1 MIRLRIG
8 RKVRGMC
15 FAALLAACLPVRAAD
30 TVSLMFDSVSVAD
43 LARVTYGELARDP
56 YVLTHEALQVQ
67 EAVSLRMF
75 GIERDKAIA
84 QVGNILEASGFEVR
98 RRAGVVW
105 IDRKKPVEE
114 EVIVYR
120 PVHRSSRYLSDVVQ
134 SVTGARSLS
143 ARTVRNQEAVQ
154 PVQQSIHPQP
164 VVVGNNSQVMSR
176 PPESMSSAAG
186 MIDRAEV
193 DQVAFSVSSKE
204 AGKVRK
210 LLSDLDTPASE
221 IVLKAAVYE
230 VGTDRK
236 EGGAVKLAASLLG
249 GRFGVDIT
257 GNVLDGVSVKLSV
270 GGIDAVLSALDADS
284 RFKSISRPRVRV
296 RNGAQARFSVG
307 SDVPVLGN
315 AQIDRN
321 GNPVQS
327 VDYRQS
333 GIILTATPEIRAEV
347 IELNLSQELS
357 SFVATNTG
365 VNNSPTLIKR
375 AVNTRLSLQP
385 GEVVVLAGLEDDR
398 HEERDDRLPFL
409 GWLIGNQHQNRQSE
423 ILVLIEA
430 QRI

>member
-1 MIRLRIG
+1 
-8 RKVRGMC
+8 
-15 FAALLAACLPVRAAD
+15 
-30 TVSLMFDSVSVAD
+30 
-43 LARVTYGELARDP
+43 
-56 YVLTHEALQVQ
+56 
-67 EAVSLRMF
+67 
-75 GIERDKAIA
+75 
-84 QVGNILEASGFEVR
+84 
-98 RRAGVVW
+98 
-105 IDRKKPVEE
+105 
-114 EVIVYR
+114 
-120 PVHRSSRYLSDVVQ
+120 
-134 SVTGARSLS
+134 
-143 ARTVRNQEAVQ
+143 
-154 PVQQSIHPQP
+154 
-164 VVVGNNSQVMSR
+164 
-176 PPESMSSAAG
+176 

>member
-1 MIRLRIG
+1 MIRVRIG
-8 RKVRGMC
+8 RKGQGMC
-15 FAALLAACLPVRAAD
+15 LAALLAICAPLQAAD
-30 TVSLMFDSVSVAD
+30 TVSLSFDSVSVSD
-43 LARVTYGELARDP
+43 LARVTYGELAREP
-56 YVLTHEALQVQ
+56 YVLTHEALQIQ
-67 EAVSLRMF
+67 ETVSLRMF
-75 GIERDKAIA
+75 GIERKKAVD
-84 QVGNILEASGFEVR
+84 QVGNILEASGFEIR
-98 RRAGVVW
+98 RRGGVVW
-105 IDRKKPVEE
+105 IERKKSAGE

-120 PVHRSSRYLSDVVQ
+120 PVHRSSRYLADVVQ

-143 ARTVRNQEAVQ
+143 ARAVRNQEGAQQYGHVVQ
-154 PVQQSIHPQP
+154 PAQPSQNTTVQQQRYQEPL
-164 VVVGNNSQVMSR
+164 
-176 PPESMSSAAG
+176 SSAAG

-193 DQVAFSVSSKE
+193 DQVAFMVSSKE
-204 AGKVRK
+204 AEKVRK
-210 LLSDLDTPASE
+210 LLVELDTPASE

-249 GRFGVDIT
+249 GRFGIDIK

-296 RNGAQARFSVG
+296 RNGAQARFAVG

-357 SFVATNTG
+357 SFVATNNG

-398 HEERDDRLPFL
+398 REEREDRLPFL
-409 GWLIGNQHQNRQSE
+409 GWLIGNQQQDRQSE